1 MMKFRLIGS
10 CNDILEL
17 EIKPNEPPVQLQIGP
32 KKYAYG
38 PFVKALEL
46 CRDDMTNDEASSKN
60 DDINATTNDRTEQS
74 DEAEDDENGEMDDD
88 DDDDDDGLAAFL
100 DSCDNDNEEDDD
112 EDESNGFDDYLY
124 NAPMKSID
132 IVNAKLSSP
141 GALISSDIRALEAL
155 QDILQSVHEGLV
167 ANALYQTSHNNNTRN
182 NDEIQISS
190 SSNITVVEE
199 RYCSIL
205 IHSEIQTVDFYMAV
219 VRELRR
225 RLLDHSEAS
234 QECSV
239 VKKPKT
245 STTETISS
253 LSTFVNSVVDAFVS
267 IRHPHIKKD
276 N

>member
-1 MMKFRLIGS
+1 M
-10 CNDILEL
+10 
-17 EIKPNEPPVQLQIGP
+17 QIGP

-60 DDINATTNDRTEQS
+60 DDTNAKTSDRKEQS
-74 DEAEDDENGEMDDD
+74 DEAEDDEENNDMDDD
-88 DDDDDDGLAAFL
+88 DGDDDDGGLAAFL
-100 DSCDNDNEEDDD
+100 DSCDKDDEDDD
-112 EDESNGFDDYLY
+112 DDEESNGFDDYLY
-124 NAPMKSID
+124 NSPMNSID

-141 GALISSDIRALEAL
+141 EASISSDIRALEAL
-155 QDILQSVHEGLV
+155 QDILQSVHESLV

-205 IHSEIQTVDFYMAV
+205 IHSEVQTVDFYMAV
-219 VRELRR
+219 VRELRQ
-225 RLLDHSEAS
+225 RLLDHSEAYP
-234 QECSV
+234 ECSA

-245 STTETISS
+245 CFNIS
-253 LSTFVNSVVDAFVS
+253 STFVNSVVDAFVS

>member
-1 MMKFRLIGS
+1 M
-10 CNDILEL
+10 
-17 EIKPNEPPVQLQIGP
+17 QIGP

-60 DDINATTNDRTEQS
+60 DDINAKTSDRKEQS
-74 DEAEDDENGEMDDD
+74 DEAEDDEENNDMDDD
-88 DDDDDDGLAAFL
+88 DGDDDDGGLAAFL
-100 DSCDNDNEEDDD
+100 DSCDKDDEDDD
-112 EDESNGFDDYLY
+112 DDEESNGFDDYLY

-141 GALISSDIRALEAL
+141 EALLSSDIRALEAL
-155 QDILQSVHEGLV
+155 QDILQSVHESLV

-182 NDEIQISS
+182 NDDIQISSS

-205 IHSEIQTVDFYMAV
+205 IHSEVQTVDFYMAV
-219 VRELRR
+219 VRELRQ
-225 RLLDHSEAS
+225 RLLDHSEAYP
-234 QECSV
+234 ECSA

-245 STTETISS
+245 TK
-253 LSTFVNSVVDAFVS
+253 LKSTFVNSVVDAFVS

>member
-1 MMKFRLIGS
+1 M
-10 CNDILEL
+10 LEL

-46 CRDDMTNDEASSKN
+46 CRDDVTNDEASSKD
-60 DDINATTNDRTEQS
+60 DDINAKTRDRKEQS
-74 DEAEDDENGEMDDD
+74 DEAEDDEENNDMDDD
-88 DDDDDDGLAAFL
+88 DDDDGGLAAFL

-112 EDESNGFDDYLY
+112 EESNGFDDYLY
-124 NAPMKSID
+124 NSPMNSINIVDAKS
-132 IVNAKLSSP
+132 SSP
-141 GALISSDIRALEAL
+141 EALLSSDIHALEAL

-205 IHSEIQTVDFYMAV
+205 IHSEVQTVDFYMAV
-219 VRELRR
+219 VRELRQ

-234 QECSV
+234 PECSAV
-239 VKKPKT
+239 NPKT
-245 STTETISS
+245 STIEITS

>member
-1 MMKFRLIGS
+1 M
-10 CNDILEL
+10 
-17 EIKPNEPPVQLQIGP
+17 QIGP

-60 DDINATTNDRTEQS
+60 DDINAKTSDRKEQS
-74 DEAEDDENGEMDDD
+74 DEAEDDEENNDMDDD
-88 DDDDDDGLAAFL
+88 DGDDDDGGLAAFL
-100 DSCDNDNEEDDD
+100 DSCDKDDEDDD
-112 EDESNGFDDYLY
+112 DDEESNGFDDYLY
-124 NAPMKSID
+124 SSPMNSID

-141 GALISSDIRALEAL
+141 EASISSDIRALEAL
-155 QDILQSVHEGLV
+155 QDILQSVHESLV

-190 SSNITVVEE
+190 SSSNITVVEE

-205 IHSEIQTVDFYMAV
+205 IHSEVQTVDFYIAV
-219 VRELRR
+219 VRELRQ
-225 RLLDHSEAS
+225 RLLDHSEAYP
-234 QECSV
+234 ECSAV
-239 VKKPKT
+239 KPKT
-245 STTETISS
+245 TIETISS
-253 LSTFVNSVVDAFVS
+253 MSTFVNSVVDAFVS

>member
-1 MMKFRLIGS
+1 M
-10 CNDILEL
+10 
-17 EIKPNEPPVQLQIGP
+17 QIGP

-60 DDINATTNDRTEQS
+60 DDINAKTSDRKEQS
-74 DEAEDDENGEMDDD
+74 DEAEDDEENNDMDDD
-88 DDDDDDGLAAFL
+88 DGDDDDGGLAAFL
-100 DSCDNDNEEDDD
+100 DSCDKDDEDDD
-112 EDESNGFDDYLY
+112 DDEESNGFDDYLY
-124 NAPMKSID
+124 SSPMNSID

-141 GALISSDIRALEAL
+141 EASISSDIRALEAL
-155 QDILQSVHEGLV
+155 QDILQSVHESLV

-205 IHSEIQTVDFYMAV
+205 IHSEVQTVDFYIAV
-219 VRELRR
+219 VRELRQ
-225 RLLDHSEAS
+225 RLLDHSEAYP
-234 QECSV
+234 ECSAV
-239 VKKPKT
+239 NPKT
-245 STTETISS
+245 YTIETISS